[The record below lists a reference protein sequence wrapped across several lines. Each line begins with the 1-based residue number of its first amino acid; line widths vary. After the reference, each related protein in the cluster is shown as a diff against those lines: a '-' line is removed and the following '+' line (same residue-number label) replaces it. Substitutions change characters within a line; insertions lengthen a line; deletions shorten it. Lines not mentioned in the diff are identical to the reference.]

1 MFHEVRVFFRNFNYS
16 GHNFLRSLHPSL
28 LPCTKKLPLTAEN
41 IEAVYSIQNS
51 NLSSDEVSEIKHN
64 SDNLFQEA
72 EELRRSR

>member
-1 MFHEVRVFFRNFNYS
+1 MFHEVSVFFRNFTYS
-16 GHNFLRSLHPSL
+16 SHNFLRSLLPSL
-28 LPCTKKLPLTAEN
+28 LLCTKKLLLTTEN
-41 IEAVYSIQNS
+41 IEAVHSIQNS